1 MRIPVPA
8 LLLALFLGGC
18 ALPPAITVVSLVA
31 DGVSYVATGKSTTD
45 HAISAVAREDCALL
59 RVVRNEAICDPDGE
73 VLFAMVGAD
82 ESYDASYFD
91 PENGS
96 PDPDAVPRWG
106 AANELEATVEPAPEQ
121 PPQLSVASIAPE
133 TLGETTTATPA
144 LTPGPI
150 SKGKSLSSRAT
161 AIAVAAKPSPRG
173 LFADARPSPRPQ
185 DPQLRQQAISWFTR
199 LTQ

>member
-1 MRIPVPA
+1 M
-8 LLLALFLGGC
+8 
-18 ALPPAITVVSLVA
+18 A

-106 AANELEATVEPAPEQ
+106 AANELEATVEPASEQ
-121 PPQLSVASIAPE
+121 PPQLSVAPTAPKI
-133 TLGETTTATPA
+133 LGETTTATPA

-150 SKGKSLSSRAT
+150 SNGKSLSS
-161 AIAVAAKPSPRG
+161 RG

-185 DPQLRQQAISWFTR
+185 DPQLRQQTISWFTR
-199 LTQ
+199 LTQQTRSFLNISRSRY